1 LIKQLVNGITI
12 YCSGLNEELDMA
24 AVDYLERV
32 LNELFLEVF
41 LHMKR
46 KKRPLRGLGMGR
58 RYLERR
64 NFEMKA

>member
-46 KKRPLRGLGMGR
+46 KK
-58 RYLERR
+58 
-64 NFEMKA
+64 